1 MLCFG
6 VNDRGRARVVEVIKE
21 PCGHGTTTTS
31 RRFNAI
37 PTSIYDAITETATRP
52 MKSHDIAMSNHDTV
66 DGESKRR
73 LILEIIPIV
82 NKEEMS
88 GDKEVGGAQVGLI
101 THTNDSSFPTIIM
114 PKNEKHCTNRTNKLE
129 VNSNSSIGPTDSF

>member
-52 MKSHDIAMSNHDTV
+52 MKSRDITMSNHDTV
-66 DGESKRR
+66 DGGSKRR

-82 NKEEMS
+82 NEEEMS
-88 GDKEVGGAQVGLI
+88 GNKESGWSASGVDYPHQ
-101 THTNDSSFPTIIM
+101 
-114 PKNEKHCTNRTNKLE
+114 
-129 VNSNSSIGPTDSF
+129 